1 MAAEK
6 PTFYLQ
12 SEHKLEISENGT
24 TWMRVAGGIKSLE
37 PEGNEEVDQ
46 TAYLDGAESDVTGG
60 QCVLK
65 CSGHRLVGDKAQDWI
80 FERQFQ
86 YGAARRGFA
95 RWTLPGGKVQFTF
108 PMTIASIVGPSGDA
122 NQKGEIEFEIHANEE
137 LKKNARVE
145 EVTKTNKEL
154 ATEAARA
161 TSSPGGHGG

>member
-1 MAAEK
+1 MAEK
-6 PTFYLQ
+6 RTFYLQ
-12 SEHKLEISENGT
+12 SEHKLEISGDGK

-46 TAYLDGAESDVTGG
+46 SPYLDGTESDVTGG
-60 QCVLK
+60 QLVLK
-65 CSGHRLVGDKAQDWI
+65 ASGHRLVGDAAQDWI

-86 YGAARRGFA
+86 YGAKRRGFA

-108 PMTIASIVGPSGDA
+108 AATVANIKGPSGDA

-137 LKKNARVE
+137 LKPNSEVA

-154 ATEAARA
+154 TRE
-161 TSSPGGHGG
+161 